1 MDVNG
6 FSLLQVLTDI
16 DLDLIESAAHNEQK
30 LRAAQNNA
38 RHPVHRFRRKRLL
51 IALIAIISAL
61 ILTGACAVT
70 IIYGDLWLQKPAR
83 DPIAV
88 VMSAL
93 ESQSGKDYTLSI
105 EIISVEPDLD
115 ETVRM
120 KRYICDSAVPEWRGW
135 SCEYLAENF
144 IAVKA
149 VYHAVYDQ
157 TKTTRSDGDV
167 TQYFYLTRGSD
178 NKLWTIIDN
187 SGNLNLLDDTSGAP
201 LTPNTAN
208 PREQLLLY
216 LSELFNRAYSLYYD
230 GLRYEI
236 NDYSEIISNSQF
248 TADFRFTMYHLAK
261 GWDIESDEG
270 KEQEGN
276 FFLVVKANIN
286 PDGSLDFDSI
296 SVFADIDWSRDTDDL
311 VPIEEF
317 FPPT

>member
-1 MDVNG
+1 MDVTG
-6 FSLLQVLTDI
+6 FSLLQILTDI
-16 DLDLIESAAHNEQK
+16 DIDLIDS
-30 LRAAQNNA
+30 AAQNA
-38 RHPVHRFRRKRLL
+38 SVSRAVRKRWL
-51 IALIAIISAL
+51 IALIAVISAI

-105 EIISVEPDLD
+105 EIISVELDLD
-115 ETVRM
+115 ETARM
-120 KRYICDSAVPEWRGW
+120 KNYINDSAIPEWRGW
-135 SCEYLAENF
+135 SYEYLSKNF
-144 IAVKA
+144 VAVKA
-149 VYHAVYDQ
+149 VYHAVYDR

-167 TQYFYLTRGSD
+167 TQYFYLTRDSA
-178 NKLWTIIDN
+178 NRLWTIIDN
-187 SGNLNLLDDTSGAP
+187 SGNLNLLDDTSEAP
-201 LTPNTAN
+201 LTSGIAS

-236 NDYSEIISNSQF
+236 NDYSETISNSQF
-248 TADFRFTMYHLAK
+248 TAGFRFTMYHLAK
-261 GWDIESDEG
+261 GWDVESDEG

-286 PDGSLDFDSI
+286 PDGSLDSDSI
-296 SVFADIDWSRDTDDL
+296 SVFADLDWSHDTDDL